1 MSNPSKRTKKEAR
14 ERRKRWDRGKG
25 DLGEQFRFTLY
36 IHPKKKCDQG
46 VLLKSC
52 KIFLYPWYNFIF
64 QNASV
69 LVFMT
74 ANLCYVNP
82 INLDK
87 TLALYF
93 QRPHGA
99 FRIVNEMIERQ

>member
-1 MSNPSKRTKKEAR
+1 M
-14 ERRKRWDRGKG
+14 
-25 DLGEQFRFTLY
+25 
-36 IHPKKKCDQG
+36 IH
-46 VLLKSC
+46 
-52 KIFLYPWYNFIF
+52 
-64 QNASV
+64 SV
-69 LVFMT
+69 LILNVPMFKRRMHKLSEQIFKRCST
-74 ANLCYVNP
+74 NRTNP